1 MAFYILLF
9 NIILSKKTNRDEQL
23 NSDKDKILI
32 SSTDVF
38 EEINEDH
45 NDIIQTNLSIPNNYY
60 NNTNSDNKAQNLF
73 CPYSIYTYNYK
84 SKIHIDFDRLSLVE
98 SKIKI
103 PQSSLPSKSNKSKQE
118 QPKEDFEDNCGKQK
132 DIDNMDDIDDD
143 DNEYNIYKNKK
154 VLSLDSY
161 AYIKRFPHN
170 NDYIVYIKDKFYTIY
185 DIETGEKLKTQRTN
199 DTYGYQGV
207 IPFKKGKIFAVGA
220 DFLKVFNYNLEQ
232 KKLTSVDPNNSYKSY
247 DKAIYVKQITSTYII
262 ICKKTA
268 CYLYSLLK
276 YTSEKIIYL
285 KAIIKLLNLKSQYKD
300 LKDVK
305 DIKDTKGDSSILL
318 NMNIDFFSNC
328 KIFTKNEF
336 GLSYKNYIFMVSVPE
351 ACITT
356 YFDVSR
362 IWHENIK
369 KYMKRMNIFVNVEKE
384 KKKYYFIWCKDS
396 NVIDIYSKNQINLD
410 LKNKYVIPFNNN
422 NELSERH
429 HLNVANIKE
438 ELISFEKDIKLPNNI
453 KIFNIKQ
460 CSNSEIVVIT
470 KNNEML
476 IYNFLCN
483 SVTLRINYAQII
495 LEGDL
500 YFLKKIGKGMFLVNL
515 INGNLGIIE
524 LKNGK
529 ILKELYVDD
538 QICFYVNI
546 SDKDNDQ
553 TEKNKLNKNILILNE
568 SNILSLDI

>member
-1 MAFYILLF
+1 M
-9 NIILSKKTNRDEQL
+9 
-23 NSDKDKILI
+23 
-32 SSTDVF
+32 
-38 EEINEDH
+38 
-45 NDIIQTNLSIPNNYY
+45 
-60 NNTNSDNKAQNLF
+60 DNKELNLF

-84 SKIHIDFDRLSLVE
+84 SKIHIDFDNLSLIE

-103 PQSSLPSKSNKSKQE
+103 PQSSLPPKANKSKEE
-118 QPKEDFEDNCGKQK
+118 QQKEDLEENCEKEK
-132 DIDNMDDIDDD
+132 DMDDIDDID
-143 DNEYNIYKNKK
+143 DNDIECNIYKNKK
-154 VLSLDSY
+154 VLSLESY

-170 NDYIVYIKDKFYTIY
+170 NDYIVYIKDKFYNIY
-185 DIETGEKLKTQRTN
+185 NIETGEKLKTQRTN
-199 DTYGYQGV
+199 DAYGYQGV
-207 IPFKKGKIFAVGA
+207 IPFKKEKIFAVGA

-247 DKAIYVKQITSTYII
+247 DKAIYVKQITSIYII
-262 ICKKTA
+262 LCKKTA
-268 CYLYSLLK
+268 CYLYNLLK

-285 KAIIKLLNLKSQYKD
+285 KALIKLLNFKRQFKE

-305 DIKDTKGDSSILL
+305 DLKDTKGDSNILL
-318 NMNIDFFSNC
+318 NMNEDFFSNC

-351 ACITT
+351 GCITT
-356 YFDVSR
+356 FFDVSR
-362 IWHENIK
+362 IGYENIK
-369 KYMKRMNIFVNVEKE
+369 KYMKRMNIFVNLEKE

-396 NVIDIYSKNQINLD
+396 NVIDIYSKNPINLD
-410 LKNKYVIPFNNN
+410 LKNKYVIPFNSN
-422 NELSERH
+422 NEISERH
-429 HLNVANIKE
+429 NLNVANIKE
-438 ELISFEKDIKLPNNI
+438 ELISYEKDIKLLNNV

-460 CSNSEIVVIT
+460 CSNSEIVIIT

-476 IYNFLCN
+476 VYNFLCN
-483 SVTLRINYAQII
+483 AVTLRINYAQII
-495 LEGDL
+495 LEDDL

-524 LKNGK
+524 FKTGK
-529 ILKELYVDD
+529 ILKEFYVDE

-568 SNILSLDI
+568 NNILSLDI